1 MSKEWFL
8 DSSTTMWIPY
18 IHLTLTVTPA
28 TRRWGL
34 AALHVLSLAT
44 AKATTK
50 NCILIFFLL
59 IWIGQ
64 MKKDLQKKKKNWTN
78 SYRAH
83 TSTHTSTHCISDI
96 YRMPIRSTKKVFHL
110 QILKWTLKL
119 TFTSPKSDSI
129 SFHKQPNPLLFHK
142 RENPASFSIW
152 QSYFS
157 YMWLTYRHVHNTTGS
172 IPNTN

>member
-64 MKKDLQKKKKNWTN
+64 MKKDLQKKKKKKLDKLIQ
-78 SYRAH
+78 
-83 TSTHTSTHCISDI
+83 STHQYTHQHTL
-96 YRMPIRSTKKVFHL
+96 YIRHIQNAHQKHKK
-110 QILKWTLKL
+110 
-119 TFTSPKSDSI
+119 
-129 SFHKQPNPLLFHK
+129 
-142 RENPASFSIW
+142 SFSSTNFKMNIKINLYLS
-152 QSYFS
+152 QIRFNFISQ
-157 YMWLTYRHVHNTTGS
+157 TT
-172 IPNTN
+172 